1 MHRIAGALSLV
12 VLGVWLI
19 GGCASSRG
27 PGDAKPSFAKAAA
40 PRRADAY
47 PNWPLPPAELDKR
60 LPAEEFEIRSN
71 EGAGGGTTGARK
83 WEIVFPA
90 DGKVVKIKWKRIPG
104 DLDGINNAPRKEVA
118 AYAIQPLFLDPEDY
132 VVPTSV
138 ARCVPVEVVR
148 EYRSTATPTV
158 EGTECVLG
166 LVSVWMKDVT
176 VPDVLYD
183 ESRFVTDPHY
193 AYYMANM
200 NLLTYLIGHRDG
212 RSGNFL
218 VAKDDGRRQ
227 VFAVDNGIS
236 FGQPWPFYNWFVRNW
251 NNLRVPAVR
260 RDSIERLRKLRR
272 EDLDY
277 LGVLVH
283 MEPDGNGILRS
294 AKPQGNLDP
303 DDGATLRGTT
313 VQLGLTEDEID
324 HVYERIEDLL
334 EEVDEGEIAVF

>member
-1 MHRIAGALSLV
+1 MHRIAGTLSI
-12 VLGVWLI
+12 VLWVAWLM
-19 GGCASSRG
+19 GGCASSRS
-27 PGDAKPSFAKAAA
+27 PSDLKPNFAKASA
-40 PRRADAY
+40 PRGGKAY
-47 PNWPLPPAELDKR
+47 PNWPMPPSELERR
-60 LPAEEFEIRSN
+60 LPTEHFDVNSN

-83 WEIVFPA
+83 LKITFPS
-90 DGKVVKIKWKRIPG
+90 DGVAINVKWKRIPG

-148 EYRSTATPTV
+148 EYRSSATPTV

-218 VAKDDGRRQ
+218 VSKNDKRRQ

-236 FGQPWPFYNWFVRNW
+236 FGPWVYNYFVPNW
-251 NNLRVPAVR
+251 NSIRVVALRK
-260 RDSIERLRKLRR
+260 DSIERLRKLKR

-277 LGVLVH
+277 LGVLLH
-283 MEPDGNGILRS
+283 MEVDGDGIL
-294 AKPQGNLDP
+294 KPVKPKRNLDP
-303 DDGATLRGTT
+303 DDGARRRGTT
-313 VQLGLTEDEID
+313 IQLGLTEDEIEN
-324 HVYERIEDLL
+324 VYERIEHLL
-334 EEVDEGEIAVF
+334 EDVDEGKITVF